1 MLVSNLFE
9 NNPQEN
15 GMAVLKQLATAVR
28 DHTDIDLE
36 VGNELLPIKYYQ
48 ANHLISRW
56 KALASSRQQ
65 NQALAS
71 FGDINWINDVLDA
84 VDAKLAAGA
93 KVGSVE
99 GGRDVDEGW
108 KSNLAG
114 AALIGMGAM
123 GSNAANARDLS
134 HYNTDYLQAAAQ
146 GGKSMVSADDAKAE
160 LQQRA
165 QGKQQAVS
173 APNPGTKASAGYS
186 KEYLQSVIDGTHPR
200 PMISKDRAQALLQ
213 QYQTNEGRTQMY
225 SDGDRVKLNSTYANS
240 DNPNEIYTVAQC
252 DQDRKLCWIGDKS
265 GSGWYVTFDQ
275 IIPARSGDSSLD
287 ETSTINGKREDPGAR
302 RWKQTSMSYEAAV
315 NKYGAD
321 HVRKEPKNRA
331 GQEVIAVHVPLGE
344 QEVPAGSITKNAVD
358 INQIASQMKFL
369 PTTKL
374 AKQYKFVKDGMPGQ
388 MPAMAYTVATQEQ
401 PVVTTTSDGKE
412 TQNTAA
418 PNDVI
423 MSGPSRENYVIKA
436 AKFPKLYQGTV
447 GGPVIPEQGPRLVAL
462 YTGKMPVTFTAPWD
476 ESMVLKPGD
485 YLVKDGDTGYYRIAK
500 LEYEQTYNKPGSSG
514 QQAVSEGNN
523 DEYNDESGMAYNS
536 LRTIHRATKGLA
548 NTIKDGDNLPEWCQE
563 KISLAEDYL
572 VTVWDYLQ
580 SEKGVA
586 EGLTQILRKFDP
598 TIKAR
603 IRSKSQDQTNQGID
617 TIQHLADLD
626 LTSDDM
632 VSRAMKPNTYF
643 RNAERYAKLANK
655 DVAEGLGYSQ
665 DPAQA
670 KWYHEG
676 RMAFKGGTTGN
687 LIQDIAKKHGCP
699 PEWLKAFHAGYQ
711 DQEGFSKD
719 GVAEGETTLTK
730 TGRIHRST
738 DAYGGSP
745 PEPDPIGDELDKS
758 GTSRIDRALGVRFKT
773 KGYQKDTN
781 TVSEAPGDKGSS
793 REHLAMLQ
801 AEREQRKQNQAATV
815 TTADRNLKNYQAG
828 RVRASDIKVAEGDD
842 QETMNRHIAYYN
854 KLGQTPEI
862 NMSKDERYKHSAAGT
877 DYAEFLRKNNV
888 AIPAVE
894 VMSTWGAGFLNAF
907 KYGWKAPSRE
917 IDQAAMLI
925 KQSKQGMAEASKTRT
940 PTTDFLRKHP
950 VPDSEMVKPVKN
962 QDANASFK
970 NMMGGSSNELTKNLK
985 IKEQEST
992 PGDEHTRRQKLIK
1005 YLAKHKGWDHSDL
1018 EHATTPELI
1027 QYYKECRQGMAEGKD
1042 PTTDAAQEAYGFQRG
1057 DVKKNKDGSYVATNH
1072 AGSRKIFKSEKAAKA
1087 HADSGSQGMSEGSVN
1102 EVSVDT
1108 LSSYGKKAEKSAAK
1122 NADLSG
1128 QYQEKAFDKY
1138 NKGGAAADRSWADQ
1152 EKAKEY
1158 AAIAARRNAGA
1169 DLAAVKLGKKFSK
1182 GMSEARSV
1190 DDLKDELT
1198 SWKKEG
1204 PWKKA
1209 TTKDPRGK
1217 APNLSD
1223 RARRETEK
1231 MSKELNPTT
1240 KKV

>member
-28 DHTDIDLE
+28 DRADIDLE

-48 ANHLISRW
+48 ANHLVSRW

-84 VDAKLAAGA
+84 VDARMAAGA

-134 HYNTDYLQAAAQ
+134 YYNTDYLQAAAQ

-200 PMISKDRAQALLQ
+200 PLISKDRAQALLQ
-213 QYQTNEGRTQMY
+213 QYQTNEASY
-225 SDGDRVKLNSTYANS
+225 ID
-240 DNPNEIYTVAQC
+240 
-252 DQDRKLCWIGDKS
+252 
-265 GSGWYVTFDQ
+265 
-275 IIPARSGDSSLD
+275 
-287 ETSTINGKREDPGAR
+287 GKREDPGTL

-315 NKYGAD
+315 NKYGQAN
-321 HVRKEPKNRA
+321 VRKEGKNRA

-401 PVVTTTSDGKE
+401 PVVTITSDGKE

-580 SEKGVA
+580 SEKGMA
-586 EGLTQILRKFDP
+586 EGMFTKAPAIDPIIGKEINNIINRLWIRAKQTKDEYLLGTVQELFDILR
-598 TIKAR
+598 
-603 IRSKSQDQTNQGID
+603 
-617 TIQHLADLD
+617 
-626 LTSDDM
+626 
-632 VSRAMKPNTYF
+632 NTGGTYSPPGSPGV
-643 RNAERYAKLANK
+643 R

-676 RMAFKGGTTGN
+676 RKAYKFGTTGN
-687 LIQDIAKKHGCP
+687 LIQDIAKKHGVP
-699 PEWLKAFHAGYQ
+699 SEWIEAFHAGYQ

-719 GVAEGETTLTK
+719 GVAEDEMSDFIAGGGEITQVPFRKPRKAERL
-730 TGRIHRST
+730 
-738 DAYGGSP
+738 GGSKHIGGP
-745 PEPDPIGDELDKS
+745 GDPS
-758 GTSRIDRALGVRFKT
+758 TSRFK
-773 KGYQKDTN
+773 GISAN
-781 TVSEAPGDKGSS
+781 TQGKAVIGQAKRVLEAPGDKGSS

-801 AEREQRKQNQAATV
+801 AEKKEHEQAQRAKQEKM
-815 TTADRNLKNYQAG
+815 DRNLKNYQAG
-828 RVRASDIKVAEGDD
+828 RVRASDIKVAE
-842 QETMNRHIAYYN
+842 
-854 KLGQTPEI
+854 
-862 NMSKDERYKHSAAGT
+862 
-877 DYAEFLRKNNV
+877 
-888 AIPAVE
+888 
-894 VMSTWGAGFLNAF
+894 
-907 KYGWKAPSRE
+907 
-917 IDQAAMLI
+917 
-925 KQSKQGMAEASKTRT
+925 ASKTRN

-962 QDANASFK
+962 QDADASFK

-992 PGDEHTRRQKLIK
+992 SGDEHTRRQKLIK
-1005 YLAKHKGWDHSDL
+1005 YLAKHKGWDSSDL
-1018 EHATTPELI
+1018 EHATTKELM
-1027 QYYKECRQGMAEGKD
+1027 QYYKECRQGMAEVSD
-1042 PTTDAAQEAYGFQRG
+1042 PSGMMHAAR
-1057 DVKKNKDGSYVATNH
+1057 H
-1072 AGSRKIFKSEKAAKA
+1072 
-1087 HADSGSQGMSEGSVN
+1087 
-1102 EVSVDT
+1102 
-1108 LSSYGKKAEKSAAK
+1108 
-1122 NADLSG
+1122 
-1128 QYQEKAFDKY
+1128 Y
-1138 NKGGAAADRSWADQ
+1138 NKSFIITAELAEGGTKKYRVHAQSERV
-1152 EKAKEY
+1152 
-1158 AAIAARRNAGA
+1158 ARE
-1169 DLAAVKLGKKFSK
+1169 KFSQHYNMAK
-1182 GMSEARSV
+1182 VLNVEEEGMAEARSA
-1190 DDLKDELT
+1190 DDLQNELT

-1204 PWKKA
+1204 PWKKT

-1223 RARRETEK
+1223 KARRETEK
-1231 MSKELNPTT
+1231 SFPTT